1 MEIYRSTFRMMLNEA
16 IKQQER
22 IERYQLR
29 YTSDSAYL
37 ATMREMFDKTESEDS
52 IIYLK
57 DDNV

>member
-1 MEIYRSTFRMMLNEA
+1 MILHEA

-22 IERYQLR
+22 IEKYQLR

-37 ATMREMFDKTESEDS
+37 STMKELLAKTEHEESV
-52 IIYLK
+52 IYLK